1 MVGNGISCL
10 QIHQNKADFIAV
22 ILKFIDDI
30 GQLFFILIGNQI
42 FRIPDLHLIR
52 VVNFRSNDIPGN
64 AALLLISLLLR
75 RSSLPD
81 LFEHRAVY
89 QGCIIGKL
97 PGSLPVELILAVNL
111 RRCHSLLKEAFLT
124 LFGFLFF
131 LSSCFFHLR
140 KLRCAAFFP
149 GILGLLC
156 RLLCKLPGT
165 CSLRILAAIPDGIK
179 NTPVLH
185 DHHLGLYLQGTDLKG
200 IRGKKQ
206 KEGHNGSDPGLSHN
220 RLSYCSLCHIC
231 PVSSSRVCPY
241 AGRKSRRK
249 SPTSGSS
256 SARASI
262 AALVLASALRNS

>member
-1 MVGNGISCL
+1 MVGNSISCL
-10 QIHQNKADFIAV
+10 QIHQNKADFIPV
-22 ILKFIDDI
+22 ILEFIDNI

-42 FRIPDLHLIR
+42 FRIPDLQLICVINLR
-52 VVNFRSNDIPGN
+52 GNHVPGN
-64 AALLLISLLLR
+64 AAFFLISLPLR
-75 RSSLPD
+75 RSRLPD

-89 QGCIIGKL
+89 QRSIIGKL
-97 PGSLPVELILAVNL
+97 PGALAVELILAVNL
-111 RRCHSLLKEAFLT
+111 RRCHSLLKEAFLI

-131 LSSCFFHLR
+131 LHIDFFRLR
-140 KLRCAAFFP
+140 KVRCAAFFP
-149 GILGLLC
+149 GIFGLLF
-156 RLLCKLPGT
+156 RLLCKLPGA
-165 CSLRILAAIPDGIK
+165 CSLRILAAIPDRIK

-206 KEGHNGSDPGLSHN
+206 KEGHNGSDPRLSHH
-220 RLSYCSLCHIC
+220 RLFFCSLCHIR
-231 PVSSSRVCPY
+231 PVSSSSVCPY

-256 SARASI
+256 PANTSI